1 MKNYTEADYKT
12 AHKFCIRNS
21 EKLKNDKA
29 CGCFYCLSVFSPK
42 DIKNWLKEKRPIK
55 DSNSDSLSAK
65 TIKYEYD
72 EEMTALCPFC
82 QIDSVIGESCGY
94 PVTREF
100 LEKMNEF
107 WFDGQK
113 KLIKN

>member
-1 MKNYTEADYKT
+1 MKNYTEADYKA

-21 EKLKNDKA
+21 EKLKNDKV

-42 DIKNWLKEKRPIK
+42 DIKKWLKEKRPIK
-55 DSNSDSLSAK
+55 DSNADSSSANPK
-65 TIKYEYD
+65 KIEYC

-82 QIDSVIGESCGY
+82 EIDSVMGESCGY
-94 PVTREF
+94 PITREF

-107 WFDGQK
+107 WFGGQDK
-113 KLIKN
+113 